1 MFEGYKLLLASK
13 SPRRLQLVGQ
23 LGIATEVVTI
33 SANED
38 IDPTVPCSD
47 ISEMLAKRKSDAYT
61 QTLANNEILLTAD
74 TLVVLDDKVLGKPSS
89 RENAIEMLSDLS
101 GKRHQVYTGV
111 CLRIANSVK
120 TFTEATDVYFKKL
133 SSKEIEYYLDNCQ
146 YMDKAGAYGIQD
158 WIGMV
163 GVDKIDGD
171 FYNVMGLPV
180 ARIYEEICNMIYR

>member
-74 TLVVLDDKVLGKPSS
+74 TIGSPKTHPCIHLMSFSRKVRKHLYSIFS
-89 RENAIEMLSDLS
+89 AIWLA
-101 GKRHQVYTGV
+101 KNFAV
-111 CLRIANSVK
+111 
-120 TFTEATDVYFKKL
+120 
-133 SSKEIEYYLDNCQ
+133 
-146 YMDKAGAYGIQD
+146 
-158 WIGMV
+158 
-163 GVDKIDGD
+163 
-171 FYNVMGLPV
+171 
-180 ARIYEEICNMIYR
+180 